1 MALKAKRSPVGVKS
15 SQYSPNSF
23 ASVHKAVSAMF
34 SNPDP
39 DRSFVVA
46 DGSRFG
52 SIWELGT
59 NLRIMNPDIY
69 GHHVSEE
76 KNDFAIWVGDVHND
90 KVLVERLLGAKNNEH
105 AAKIVVNHVVQKLH
119 AAAQEGR

>member
-15 SQYSPNSF
+15 SQYSQFLCVGAQS
-23 ASVHKAVSAMF
+23 SVCDVLES
-34 SNPDP
+34 DP
-39 DRSFVVA
+39 VRSFVVA

-76 KNDFAIWVGDVHND
+76 KMI
-90 KVLVERLLGAKNNEH
+90 LRLGLAMCTMTRCSWS
-105 AAKIVVNHVVQKLH
+105 VF
-119 AAAQEGR
+119 